1 MTESAS
7 PQGFQNVI
15 KEMMANNRVLLKGNY
30 GDTLRPFSFKK
41 EILGNQAETLI
52 SLKEQYKSA
61 TGNNSRKKITKQILD
76 CIQAIEEW
84 AEPLPIQTQTN

>member
-1 MTESAS
+1 MTKSVS
-7 PQGFQNVI
+7 PQGFQDVI
-15 KEMMANNRVLLKGNY
+15 KQMMANNRVLLKGNY
-30 GDTLRPFSFKK
+30 GGTLRPFCFKQ

-61 TGNNSRKKITKQILD
+61 TGNNSRRKITQQILD

-84 AEPLPIQTQTN
+84 AEPCETS